1 MQKALV
7 PIADGSEE
15 MEVVIIIDCLRRAGI
30 EVTSASIGSATIT
43 ASRHVRLLADAL
55 WDDIDPRAFDVLV
68 LPGGNDGTDALMC
81 HEGVLQ
87 SVRQYVDDGKVV
99 AAICAAPQV
108 LQAAGVI
115 SGKRV
120 TSHPGVREKITQA
133 ITTNARVETDGNI
146 ITSQGPGTTMEFA
159 LALIARI
166 VGKDKAKEVA
176 AGLILPQGTTCAS
189 APAD

>member
-30 EVTSASIGSATIT
+30 EVTSVSIGAATIS

-55 WDDIDPRAFDVLV
+55 WDDIDPHGFDVLI
-68 LPGGNDGTDALMC
+68 LPGGNDGTDALMH

-87 SVRQYVDDGKVV
+87 SVRQFVDDGKMV

-115 SGKRV
+115 TGKRV
-120 TSHPGVREKITQA
+120 TSHPAVREKITEA
-133 ITTNARVETDGNI
+133 VTTNARVETDGNI

-166 VGKDKAKEVA
+166 AGQDKAQEVA
-176 AGLILPQGTTCAS
+176 AGLILPTGTTCAS